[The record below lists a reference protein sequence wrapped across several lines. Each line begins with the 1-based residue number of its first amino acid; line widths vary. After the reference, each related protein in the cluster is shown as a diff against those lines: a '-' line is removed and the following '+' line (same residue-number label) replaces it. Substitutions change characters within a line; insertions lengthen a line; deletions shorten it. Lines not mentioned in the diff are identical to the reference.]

1 MSFFPRVRFGR
12 SEAHVWRNLGLL
24 LLIAAPFAV
33 QAIPTHTGSA
43 RFVADQPRDTLFTLP
58 VPWVVLDSVRVMRNA
73 DTLAEFT
80 DWRVMEPGNRIWVF
94 RPLAPAETLRVE
106 YAYQPYPLYRTYS
119 RHALRELGREIA
131 RADSGDTS
139 RIAPS
144 EIATPAT
151 SEGWSRLNK
160 SGSLIRSVQ
169 VGTNQDLALESALN
183 LQIDGRVGRNV
194 DVIAA
199 LTDQSTPIQPEGTTE
214 SLNELEKVFVSVRSP
229 HLAAT
234 LGDFTLELPGGV
246 YDSYTRKLTGVL
258 GQANYG
264 TASASASG
272 AVSRGQFQTNSFS
285 GREANQGPYPLT
297 GKNGE
302 VGILVLAGT
311 ERAWLN
317 GELLRRGE
325 GNDYVIDYSAGEITF
340 TSRRLITSESR
351 IVVDFE
357 YASENYERFYG
368 AARSQAGFTSNSLN
382 GAVTWISESDDRN
395 RPLGLALNEA
405 DRAALQ
411 AAGDEPSLAVSFA
424 ADSVGPDS
432 GDYYRENIT
441 LYDSTSHDSITYF
454 IFVFS
459 PRDSNRTTG
468 SWRVMFDDFG
478 IGGGDYEAAADPYG
492 IAYFRWVGP
501 GRGRYLPYRR
511 LPLPERHSVGDVRLS
526 SVPWGGLS
534 LTGELAVS
542 NRDANTFS
550 SFSDDDNVGGAGTLG
565 LIFGREKLNLL
576 GWKPFRVDANAQVR
590 RRDNRF
596 AELNRTQEIEFER
609 AWDVIR
615 AAQTEETIRE
625 GSLKLTPWRSL
636 SLYGNYGDLSRPT
649 QTSWRRNVGASYALG
664 QRFRVAGSHLDL
676 ESSDRAAGRKS
687 NWIRQHGETSSTIWR
702 FTPRAS
708 LDRERKRNT
717 RATGLDGFRYLDYQT
732 GLAAV
737 LPYNLGWDGEYERR
751 LDDLLSATDS
761 FYAHSRAYTASSE
774 LQWRPPEGG
783 STLLRFAHRE
793 KNFVFNDS
801 SDVVNDVGR
810 LESLI
815 APRSRLFETNLVYEV
830 AKSQAQ
836 NQILVAIQVPQGT
849 GNYRREE
856 DRFVPDDQGDYI
868 LVPRNTGEYAPAT
881 ELTTNALIWLRP
893 DELSSTTLSPLIRA
907 LSSETEIQIEEHTR
921 RPLSARLLLL
931 DQSQYRGDSTLSG
944 TMALRE
950 DLHIRRLSQKL
961 ALRLRYR
968 TTASLQNQFLNGGQE
983 RSLRE
988 GGVRVRAKY
997 LSSLRGETEATLSRE
1012 RLRYVSG
1019 TFSNRDINRFE
1030 LSQDNTLTISRAWD
1044 AGMAFKETEVNDE
1057 LTRTRA
1063 SLQEV
1068 RPHGT
1073 YNILAKGRMD
1083 VEGSWIHASS
1093 NKATIPFELS
1103 RGANRGDNFRW
1114 SVRGT
1119 YQFGQNFSG
1128 SLSYTGRVDAGE
1140 RTVHTG
1146 RLEVRATL

>member
-1 MSFFPRVRFGR
+1 MSFPLRARFGR
-12 SEAHVWRNLGLL
+12 RFTRAWRILGLS
-24 LLIAAPFAV
+24 LLIAVPFAA
-33 QAIPTHTGSA
+33 QAVPTHPGSA
-43 RFVADQPRDTLFTLP
+43 WFVADQPRDTLFTLP
-58 VPWVVLDSVRVMRNA
+58 VPWVVLDSLRVLRNG
-73 DTLAEFT
+73 DTLSEFT
-80 DWRVMEPGNRIWVF
+80 DWRVVEPGNRIWVF

-131 RADSGDTS
+131 RADSADTV
-139 RIAPS
+139 RIASS
-144 EIATPAT
+144 EASTAAT

-194 DVIAA
+194 DVVAA

-214 SLNELEKVFVSVRSP
+214 TLNELEKVFVSVRSP

-246 YDSYTRKLTGVL
+246 YDNYTRKLTGVL

-272 AVSRGQFQTNSFS
+272 AMSRGQFHTNSFS
-285 GREANQGPYPLT
+285 GQEANQGPYPLT
-297 GKNGE
+297 GLNGE

-311 ERAWLN
+311 ERVWLN
-317 GELLRRGE
+317 GEVMRRGD
-325 GNDYVIDYSAGEITF
+325 GNDYVIEYSAGEITF

-351 IVVDFE
+351 VVVDFE

-368 AARSQAGFTSNSLN
+368 SARTQAGFTTSSLN
-382 GAVTWISESDDRN
+382 GAVTWITESDDRN
-395 RPLGLALNEA
+395 RPLGLALNDA
-405 DRAALQ
+405 DRAALR
-411 AAGDEPSLAVSFA
+411 AAGDNPALAVSFSA
-424 ADSVGPDS
+424 QHVGPDS
-432 GDYYRENIT
+432 GDYVQRDTTYQ
-441 LYDSTSHDSITYF
+441 DSAYT
-454 IFVFS
+454 IFVYS

-468 SWRVMFDDFG
+468 DWRVTFDDFG
-478 IGGGDYEAAADPYG
+478 IGGGEYDAAADPFG

-501 GRGRYLPYRR
+501 RLGRYRPYRR
-511 LPLPERHSVGDVRLS
+511 IPLPERHSIGDMRLS

-534 LTGELAVS
+534 LSGELAVS
-542 NRDANTFS
+542 NRDINTFS
-550 SFSDDDNVGGAGTLG
+550 GVEDEDNVGGAGTVG
-565 LIFGREKLNLL
+565 LNFGREHLNLL
-576 GWKPFRVDANAQVR
+576 GWTPYRVDANAQVR

-596 AELNRTQEIEFER
+596 VELNRSQEVEFER
-609 AWDVIR
+609 AWDVSR
-615 AAQTEETIRE
+615 ASQTEETIRE
-625 GSLKLTPWRSL
+625 GSLKLTPWRTL
-636 SLYGNYGDLSRPT
+636 SLYGNYGDLTRPM
-649 QTSWRRNVGASYALG
+649 QLSWRRNVGAAYALG

-687 NWIRQHGETSSTIWR
+687 NWVRQHGETSSTMGR

-708 LDRERKRNT
+708 VDRERKRSVLPS
-717 RATGLDGFRYLDYQT
+717 GLDGFRYLDYQT
-732 GLAAV
+732 GLAAA
-737 LPYNLGWDGEYERR
+737 LPYNLAWDSQYERR

-761 FYAHSRAYTASSE
+761 FHAHSRAYTASSE

-793 KNFVFNDS
+793 KNYILNDS

-810 LESLI
+810 LETLI

-830 AKSQAQ
+830 AKAQAQ
-836 NQILVAIQVPQGT
+836 NQILVAIQVPEGT
-849 GNYRREE
+849 GSYRREG

-881 ELTTNALIWLRP
+881 ELTMNGLIWLRP
-893 DELSSTTLSPLIRA
+893 DELSSTTLSPMIRA

-921 RPLSARLLLL
+921 LPLSARLLLL
-931 DQSQYRGDSTLSG
+931 DQTQFRGDSTLSG

-961 ALRLRYR
+961 AIRLRYR

-983 RSLRE
+983 RTQRE

-997 LSSLRGETEATLSRE
+997 FSSLRGETEATFSRE

-1019 TFSNRDINRFE
+1019 TFSDRDINRFE
-1030 LSQDNTLTISRAWD
+1030 LSQDNTLTINRSWNVGA
-1044 AGMAFKETEVNDE
+1044 AFKETEVNDG
-1057 LTRTRA
+1057 LTHTSA

-1073 YNILAKGRMD
+1073 YNILVKGRMD
-1083 VEGSWIHASS
+1083 LEGSWIHASS
-1093 NKATIPFELS
+1093 NKTTIPFELG

-1140 RTVHTG
+1140 GTVHTG